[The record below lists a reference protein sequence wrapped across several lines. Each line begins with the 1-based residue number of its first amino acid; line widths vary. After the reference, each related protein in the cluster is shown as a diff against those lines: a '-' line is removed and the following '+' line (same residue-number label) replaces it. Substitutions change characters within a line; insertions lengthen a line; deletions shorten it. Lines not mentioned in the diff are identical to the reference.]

1 MAKKSS
7 VLRNNK
13 RIMLVARHK
22 PLRIQLKELIR
33 NPKTQDEDRY
43 NAQLKLQKLPKNSSP
58 NRVRNRCQITGRS
71 RAIYRRFG
79 ISRITFREYAHKG
92 LLPGVRKASW

>member
-22 PLRIQLKELIR
+22 VLRAQLKETIR
-33 NPKTQDEDRY
+33 DPKTADEERFL
-43 NAQLKLQKLPKNSSP
+43 AQTKLQKLPKNSAP
-58 NRVRNRCQITGRS
+58 GRVRNRCQITGRS
-71 RAIYRRFG
+71 RAVYRRFG
-79 ISRITFREYAHKG
+79 ISRITLREYAHKG

>member
-22 PLRIQLKELIR
+22 VLRAQLKEAIR
-33 NPKTQDEDRY
+33 DPKTLDEDRF
-43 NAQLKLQKLPKNSSP
+43 NAQAKLQKLPKNSCP
-58 NRVRNRCQITGRS
+58 GRVRNRCQITGRS
-71 RAIYRRFG
+71 RSVYRRFG
-79 ISRITFREYAHKG
+79 ISRITLREYAHKG